1 MDLSIRKSKKMNTV
15 TATFAN
21 LDYNDFDQLMED
33 KSFLRL
39 TLVSFKVVDDKYL
52 TLVLRG
58 DYEMIKTFTN
68 WVNNPKNW
76 TKEALTVV

>member
-1 MDLSIRKSKKMNTV
+1 MNTV

>member
-1 MDLSIRKSKKMNTV
+1 MNTV

-33 KSFLRL
+33 RNFLRL
-39 TLVSFKVVDDKYL
+39 SLVSFKVVNDKYL
-52 TLVLRG
+52 TLVLKG
-58 DYEMIKTFTN
+58 NYDMIRTFTN

-76 TKEALTVV
+76 TKEALTLA